1 MRTGRLRILP
11 RPSVARALAAFAAL
25 AITGVAEDASAA
37 RCPDAEPDDPACE
50 VLTSVMMP
58 SVAAVA
64 YFPRGGLHPYVG
76 PGVEFAALSWSSNND
91 AFGPSQGAV
100 RFGVAY
106 MPSSEEKRAI
116 LLYRLGWVVSF
127 EGNASRRFLIPY
139 WGGGI
144 GALWETELGTRALAE
159 ASLGTYIFYGRGFT
173 LDAAATAVLPFTA
186 VDTLLAPKVQLTA
199 SFSLW

>member
-1 MRTGRLRILP
+1 MQKAPWTSP
-11 RPSVARALAAFAAL
+11 RRPPQGAGWALVFALGLVATRA
-25 AITGVAEDASAA
+25 EA
-37 RCPDAEPDDPACE
+37 RCPDETPEDPACE
-50 VLTSVMMP
+50 VIVSTLMP
-58 SVAAVA
+58 SAAVVG
-64 YFPRGGLHPYVG
+64 YFPRGGLSSYLG
-76 PGVEFAALSWSSNND
+76 PGVEFNGLSWSSNND

-106 MPSSEEKRAI
+106 LPSLQDRRAI

-144 GALWETELGTRALAE
+144 GALWETELGNRALAE
-159 ASLGTYIFYGRGFT
+159 ASLGMYIYYGRRVT
-173 LDAAATAVLPFTA
+173 VDAAATAVLPFTA
-186 VDTLLAPKVQLTA
+186 VDALFAPKAQLTA

>member
-1 MRTGRLRILP
+1 VG
-11 RPSVARALAAFAAL
+11 
-25 AITGVAEDASAA
+25 
-37 RCPDAEPDDPACE
+37 
-50 VLTSVMMP
+50 
-58 SVAAVA
+58 
-64 YFPRGGLHPYVG
+64 YFPRGGLNPYVG
-76 PGVEFAALSWSSNND
+76 PGVEFAALSWSSNSD

-106 MPSSEEKRAI
+106 LPSQNQRAI

-144 GALWETELGTRALAE
+144 GALWETELGSRALAE
-159 ASLGTYIFYGRGFT
+159 ASLGMYIFYGRNVT
-173 LDAAATAVLPFTA
+173 LDASATAVLPFTA
-186 VDTLLAPKVQLTA
+186 VDTLFAPKAQLTA